1 MLGMKGLLTSRG
13 IFENYLNTCMI
24 EMKNAN
30 LLKSTTRFNAALI
43 IEKLNSE
50 EKRLP
55 ESGYCR
61 RLLDEVA
68 NCGADLNDVYNS
80 LSTEIHGAPWS
91 GPSVRIYSS
100 DLRKESTC
108 ILRFI
113 ASEMLLEVEEY

>member
-24 EMKNAN
+24 EMKNAS
-30 LLKSTTRFNAALI
+30 LLKPKTKFNAALI

-50 EKRLP
+50 EKLLP
-55 ESGYCR
+55 ESGCCR
-61 RLLDEVA
+61 KLLYEVA
-68 NCGADLNDVYNS
+68 SCGADLSDVYNS

-91 GPSVRIYSS
+91 GPSVRMYSS
-100 DLRKESTC
+100 ELRKESIC

-113 ASEMLLEVEEY
+113 ASEMLLEVQEY